1 MTDATRIRQLRT
13 ELRHRLEAHGVADSR
28 AAQMID
34 RIEMVTRW
42 PLGEPVEQA
51 GDHPAQLRSEARD
64 AHIPGCLDDAIR
76 QISRR

>member
-1 MTDATRIRQLRT
+1 MTDATRIRQLRA
-13 ELRHRLEAHGVADSR
+13 ELCLRLEAHGVADPR

-34 RIEMVTRW
+34 PIGMVTSW

-51 GDHPAQLRSEARD
+51 GDHPALLRSEARD
-64 AHIPGCLDDAIR
+64 AHILGCLDGAIR